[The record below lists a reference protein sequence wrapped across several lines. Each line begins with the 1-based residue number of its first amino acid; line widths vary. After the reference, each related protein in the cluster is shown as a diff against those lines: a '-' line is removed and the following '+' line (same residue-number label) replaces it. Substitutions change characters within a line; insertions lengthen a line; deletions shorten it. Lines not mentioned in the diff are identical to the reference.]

1 MKARAALLAFAILAP
16 ALLGGC
22 AGAIRSVSGFYTK
35 NDVTY
40 DPGLIGRW
48 KPVRPKPQK
57 LKGNELQLEI
67 PVTEE
72 PMWGGSEADFEPAA
86 GQPSSSESAGDGY
99 NVSLRVPSS
108 SHLTIEFKVHL
119 FHLGDSQF
127 LDEELDTVRSKGEG
141 LNIQFF
147 AIPTHLLEKV
157 ERRGNTLYLYPLSY
171 DWFRRGF
178 ADNTLSFPHSKDDN
192 GALFLVADTAS
203 LQEFVVKHADD
214 RDVFGPEARLERKKS
229 FW

>member
-22 AGAIRSVSGFYTK
+22 AAAIRSVSGFYTK

-57 LKGNELQLEI
+57 LNGNEYQLEI

-72 PMWGGSEADFEPAA
+72 PMWEGSEVDFKPAA
-86 GQPSSSESAGDGY
+86 GRPSSSESASDGY
-99 NVSLRVPSS
+99 NVSLHVPSS
-108 SHLTIEFKVHL
+108 KHLTIEFKAHL
-119 FHLGDSQF
+119 FRLGNSQF
-127 LDEELDTVRSKGEG
+127 LDEEFDTVRSKGEG
-141 LNIQFF
+141 LNIHYF

-157 ERRGNTLYLYPLSY
+157 ERRGDTLYLYPLSY
-171 DWFRRGF
+171 DWFRGGF
-178 ADNTLSFPHSKDDN
+178 VDNTLSFPHSKDVN
-192 GALFLVADTAS
+192 GTFFLTGDTAS